1 MKNEKQPHRLALKKR
16 QKTGSIPLA
25 KSKGLK
31 KHFPLQKVQDK
42 CKMHILTNECT
53 LFVSLSLLA
62 HAQIKVKAKELQL
75 PLKKCMNAQDCS
87 SG

>member
-1 MKNEKQPHRLALKKR
+1 M
-16 QKTGSIPLA
+16 GSIPLA

-31 KHFPLQKVQDK
+31 KHFLLQKVQDK

-53 LFVSLSLLA
+53 LFVSLSSLLA

-75 PLKKCMNAQDCS
+75 PLRNAWMHRIATRGQVVQEYS
-87 SG
+87 NQNEKML